1 MVSNRDK
8 AKMRRLARDLADD
21 ETDERGTP
29 AQRRLIL
36 EHINADRVRHGA
48 EPLVDRAPEE
58 GLYDRARSLGMA
70 RIDR

>member
-1 MVSNRDK
+1 MVSDDERANMSRIG
-8 AKMRRLARDLADD
+8 RDLSLG

-29 AQRRLIL
+29 QQRRQIL
-36 EHINADRVRHGA
+36 DEINRARVGTGLA
-48 EPLVDRAPEE
+48 SLDDRAPEE